1 MKSIGKRIKDLR
13 EELGMSQQ
21 KLAEMLGVARP
32 TISQIESGTRKLC
45 AEEMLKLSQIF
56 NISVDLLLDIKMSPE
71 VVFKEAAKESEKKPS
86 MRINVPQKNLEKFKE
101 VFLYIL
107 NKVGSKPNIGEA
119 VVYKLL
125 YFIDF
130 NHYERYEDQLIGA
143 TYIKNNYGPTPVEF
157 AKIVKRMI
165 DDQEIERVESR
176 YFDYPQTKYLPLR
189 NPDLSVLS
197 ANELR
202 TIDDVLNRLSEMNA
216 TQISEYSHGDVP
228 WLTTEDGAKIEYETV
243 FYRTPSYSVRESR

>member
-1 MKSIGKRIKDLR
+1 MIPIGKRVKDIR

-21 KLAEMLGVARP
+21 KMAEMLGVARP
-32 TISQIESGTRKLC
+32 TISQIENGTRKLC
-45 AEEMLKLSQIF
+45 AEEILRLSQIF
-56 NISVDLLLDIKMSPE
+56 NITIDVLLDMKKTPE
-71 VVFKEAAKESEKKPS
+71 VIFEEATKESEKKHS
-86 MRINVPQKNLEKFKE
+86 MRINVPQKNLKKFKE

-107 NKVGSKPNIGEA
+107 NKIGSKPNIGET
-119 VVYKLL
+119 VIYKLL

-130 NHYERYEDQLIGA
+130 NHYEKYEDQLIGA

-157 AKIVKRMI
+157 AKIVKRMM
-165 DDQEIERVESR
+165 DDEEIEKIESR

-189 NPDLSVLS
+189 NPDLSALS
-197 ANELR
+197 ANELK

-228 WLTTEDGAKIEYETV
+228 WLTTDDGAKIEYETV

>member
-1 MKSIGKRIKDLR
+1 MIPIGKRVKVIR

-32 TISQIESGTRKLC
+32 TISQIENGTRKLC
-45 AEEMLKLSQIF
+45 AEEILRLSQIF
-56 NISVDLLLDIKMSPE
+56 NITIDVLLDMKKTPE
-71 VVFKEAAKESEKKPS
+71 VIFEEATKESEKKPS
-86 MRINVPQKNLEKFKE
+86 MRINVPQKNLKKFKE

-107 NKVGSKPNIGEA
+107 NKIGSKPNIGET
-119 VVYKLL
+119 VIYKLL

-130 NHYERYEDQLIGA
+130 NHYEKYENQLIGA

-157 AKIVKRMI
+157 AKIVKRMM
-165 DDQEIERVESR
+165 DDEEIEKIESR

-189 NPDLSVLS
+189 NPDLSALS
-197 ANELR
+197 ANELK

-228 WLTTEDGAKIEYETV
+228 WLTTDDGAKIEYETV

>member
-1 MKSIGKRIKDLR
+1 MIPIGKRVKDIR

-21 KLAEMLGVARP
+21 KMAEMLGVARP
-32 TISQIESGTRKLC
+32 TISQIENGTRKLC
-45 AEEMLKLSQIF
+45 AEEILRLSQIF
-56 NISVDLLLDIKMSPE
+56 NITIDVLLDMKKTPE
-71 VVFKEAAKESEKKPS
+71 VIFEEATKESEKKPS
-86 MRINVPQKNLEKFKE
+86 MRINVPQKNLKKFKE

-107 NKVGSKPNIGEA
+107 NKIGSKPNIGET
-119 VVYKLL
+119 VIYKLL

-130 NHYERYEDQLIGA
+130 NHYEKYEDQLIGA

-157 AKIVKRMI
+157 AKIVKRMM
-165 DDQEIERVESR
+165 DDEEIEKIESR

-189 NPDLSVLS
+189 NPDLSALS
-197 ANELR
+197 ANELK

-228 WLTTEDGAKIEYETV
+228 WLTTDDGAKIEYETV

>member
-1 MKSIGKRIKDLR
+1 MIPIGKRVKDIR

-21 KLAEMLGVARP
+21 KMAEMLGVARP
-32 TISQIESGTRKLC
+32 TISQIENGTRKLC
-45 AEEMLKLSQIF
+45 AEEILRLSQIF
-56 NISVDLLLDIKMSPE
+56 NISIDVLLDMKKTPE

-107 NKVGSKPNIGEA
+107 NKVGSKPNIGET
-119 VVYKLL
+119 VIYKLL

-130 NHYERYEDQLIGA
+130 NHYEKYEDQLIGA

-165 DDQEIERVESR
+165 DDEEIEKVESR
-176 YFDYPQTKYLPLR
+176 YFEYPQTKYLPLI
-189 NPDLSVLS
+189 NPDLSALS
-197 ANELR
+197 ANELK

-216 TQISEYSHGDVP
+216 TQISEYSHGDGP
-228 WLTTEDGAKIEYETV
+228 WLTTEDGAKIEYEAV